1 MGVGGEAGNISHGKK
16 GKPHPGLKEFLVDG
30 EKHFARGAYLKA
42 ANAYSQRVPGSGKVG
57 VLSIE
62 QAVVF
67 VLTGLLVFTLIN
79 GTMGQALEVN
89 PRLAEA
95 YLGRARCFLE
105 REQHRV
111 PHRTVICL
119 TETPKMFPRGPRVFR
134 KCARPSYDAVA
145 ASLTRSTS
153 QASL

>member
-1 MGVGGEAGNISHGKK
+1 M
-16 GKPHPGLKEFLVDG
+16 
-30 EKHFARGAYLKA
+30 
-42 ANAYSQRVPGSGKVG
+42 PGSGKVG

-105 REQHRV
+105 RVIFLKSWFQEQHRV